1 MSSPEPRCRTCA
13 QGSAGPCVAPA
24 QQRGRAAP
32 AGGRPACSHRPSR
45 RARRPAKQFLAQ
57 RTARSPLRRAPS
69 GAPGAGARL
78 LGQSVQEGGQQHE
91 GHLLGADVRQPPAL
105 PHRQRRRARIV
116 AQAWRAAQAASRG
129 RARAAPAR
137 PYAHRWLDQR
147 LSLVPWGR
155 AQVRTDAGDLTC
167 SSPMTLPDSAGQQ
180 AVEAAAESCG
190 GSALQARRRSRRR
203 RGLAAAGGAPRTAG
217 QARREARAQR
227 GERVQRVQRAGGAVG
242 RPGRCAAIQRAPGRQ
257 VALQRLA
264 RRARASSLG

>member
-13 QGSAGPCVAPA
+13 QGSAGPGVAPA
-24 QQRGRAAP
+24 QHRGRAAP
-32 AGGRPACSHRPSR
+32 AGGRPACSHRPGR

-69 GAPGAGARL
+69 RAPGPGARL
-78 LGQSVQEGGQQHE
+78 LGQPIQEGGQQHE
-91 GHLLGADVRQPPAL
+91 GHLLGADLRQPPAL

-116 AQAWRAAQAASRG
+116 AQAWCAAPAASRG

-137 PYAHRWLDQR
+137 PHAHRWLDQR
-147 LSLVPWGR
+147 LSPGLSGGR
-155 AQVRTDAGDLTC
+155 RAG
-167 SSPMTLPDSAGQQ
+167 PLPAIMLAATRGPCGCQQ
-180 AVEAAAESCG
+180 AMEAGAGSCG
-190 GSALQARRRSRRR
+190 RSAPQARGALPAALRSP
-203 RGLAAAGGAPRTAG
+203 LPAGRTAG
-217 QARREARAQR
+217 QAGREARAQR
-227 GERVQRVQRAGGAVG
+227 RERVQRVQRAGGAVG